1 MELDK
6 CIQERRSV
14 RKYNK
19 KKVSWELI
27 SEIMESGEHAP
38 CAGGIQNYY
47 FIVVKSNKT
56 KEAISRACSQL
67 WMLDAPYFI
76 VVCNDKNKMKK
87 FYEQEGGHYAIQNCA
102 VVAQT
107 MLLKAHSLGLSSC
120 WVGSYDDI
128 QLQRILKL
136 PDHVNVESIL
146 VFGYSDSKSKEPR
159 RFPLDRMTYF
169 EEFGNTKK

>member
-1 MELDK
+1 
-6 CIQERRSV
+6 
-14 RKYNK
+14 
-19 KKVSWELI
+19 
-27 SEIMESGEHAP
+27 
-38 CAGGIQNYY
+38 
-47 FIVVKSNKT
+47 
-56 KEAISRACSQL
+56 
-67 WMLDAPYFI
+67 
-76 VVCNDKNKMKK
+76 
-87 FYEQEGGHYAIQNCA
+87 
-102 VVAQT
+102 